1 LNLFSFDIFF
11 RTFGTFTTT
20 TTTNLDEVNEEGH
33 IEEELPQQHEDQPKQ
48 QPQQQQPQQL
58 PRKRGRPPKQSND
71 PTQPG
76 YHPLTPINQSKAVT
90 KNNAL
95 METIHEM
102 EAYIQKQK
110 MKKMIKKT
118 IQKEQ
123 LKQMNRLA
131 DMTRLRR
138 YNKPKSS
145 TSGYHS
151 SSSSSNEDD
160 EEDQVEKNQPQ
171 LRHDEE
177 DEQKENPIMT
187 RPPQRIPR
195 NPLLKSI
202 PTHAPPRRVTRS
214 MIRR

>member
-1 LNLFSFDIFF
+1 MKKSRKQVHIQEALDCD
-11 RTFGTFTTT
+11 TTT
-20 TTTNLDEVNEEGH
+20 TSHLDEVNDQGHVEEDLSQ
-33 IEEELPQQHEDQPKQ
+33 EQEDQPKQ
-48 QPQQQQPQQL
+48 PLQQQQQQL

-71 PTQPG
+71 PNQPG
-76 YHPLTPINQSKAVT
+76 YHPPTSMNQPKTIT

-138 YNKPKSS
+138 YSKPKSS

-151 SSSSSNEDD
+151 SSSSSNEDN
-160 EEDQVEKNQPQ
+160 EEDQVDKDQHHF
-171 LRHDEE
+171 RHDEE
-177 DEQKENPIMT
+177 DEQEEEDQIVT

-202 PTHAPPRRVTRS
+202 PTHAPRRVTRS